1 MFREIG
7 QLLSSEGLA
16 SGFAI
21 LLWFLMFDE
30 KAIERLRPK
39 PMRYCV
45 YIGILIHFFLLTV
58 ETVKVVIRH
67 IG

>member
-7 QLLSSEGLA
+7 QLISSEGIS

-21 LLWFLMFDE
+21 LIWLLMYDE
-30 KAIERLRPK
+30 KAIERLRKK

-45 YIGILIHFFLLTV
+45 YIGVLLHFLLLTV
-58 ETVKVVIRH
+58 KIVKVVIRY
-67 IG
+67 ID